1 MSWDPFAGLVTWVI
15 TDCKFGLTKR
25 EVGDLLRSRGL
36 NPTSQRVCIAHLMLQ
51 RAQHLSAD
59 EIFGRLNR
67 DYEQVSQAT
76 VYNTLRL
83 LVENGVVRELVF
95 STDRIYYD
103 SNTSHHHHF
112 IDQVTG
118 EIVDIPADGVDF
130 SFPDLDIHVENI
142 SLIIRGRLAGQS
154 ATALKG

>member
-1 MSWDPFAGLVTWVI
+1 MT
-15 TDCKFGLTKR
+15 TDCKFGLNKR
-25 EVGDLLRSRGL
+25 EVADLLRERGV
-36 NPTSQRVCIAHLMLQ
+36 NPTSQRVCIAHLLLQ
-51 RAQHLSAD
+51 KPQHLSAD
-59 EIFGRLNR
+59 EIFVRLNR

-83 LVENGVVRELVF
+83 LVENEVVRELVF

-118 EIVDIPADGVDF
+118 QIVDLPADGVDF
-130 SFPDLDIHVENI
+130 SFPDLDMHVENI
-142 SLIIRGRLAGQS
+142 CLIIRGRLADQA
-154 ATALKG
+154 ATASGH